1 VTSRAGGGPAD
12 GAALALRNHR
22 VQRVRRLLRD
32 PRARRTERAFVL
44 EGPHLVDAAVSAGV
58 PLEALYVAPGGDG
71 ALVERARAAGATV
84 HTLAPGVV
92 ERVADAV
99 NPQPLLAVAPLP
111 GVDVGA
117 LRDTSLV
124 LVCVGLQDPGNLGTV
139 VRSASAAGA
148 AGVICCDGTVDPF
161 SPKCVRA
168 SAGALFH
175 VRLVA
180 GKPAV
185 EVLEELGSWGLRRLG
200 ARARGGLAHHRADLR
215 GPTALVLGN
224 ESHGLAPDLEAVL
237 DGILTIPMAPGVESL
252 NVAAAAS
259 VLCFE
264 AARQRDLMPP
274 GRTPPP
280 PAGQNA
286 EMPPAWTNE

>member
-1 VTSRAGGGPAD
+1 MSDGVGPA
-12 GAALALRNHR
+12 GAAALVLRNHR
-22 VQRVRRLLRD
+22 VQRLRRLIRD

-44 EGPHLVDAAVSAGV
+44 EGPHLVEAAVAAGV
-58 PLEALYVAPGGDG
+58 PLEAVYVASGADG
-71 ALVERARAAGATV
+71 AVLEWARAAGAPV
-84 HTLAPGVV
+84 HRLASGVM

-99 NPQPLLAVAPLP
+99 TPQPVLAVAPLP
-111 GVDVGA
+111 EPRLEE
-117 LRDTSLV
+117 LRSATLV
-124 LVCVGLQDPGNLGTV
+124 VVCVALQDPGNLGTV

-180 GKPAV
+180 GRPAV
-185 EVLEELGSWGLRRLG
+185 EVLDELGSWGVRRLG
-200 ARARGGLAHHRADLR
+200 ARARGGVSHHGCDLR
-215 GPTALVLGN
+215 RPTAFVLGN
-224 ESHGLAPDLEAVL
+224 ESHGLAPDVEALL
-237 DGILTIPMAPGVESL
+237 DGFVTIPMAPGVESL

-264 AARQRDLMPP
+264 AARQREPVP
-274 GRTPPP
+274 V
-280 PAGQNA
+280 A
-286 EMPPAWTNE
+286 EMPPTWPNE